1 MTEKTFYITTPIYYV
16 NDLPH
21 IGHAY
26 TTVAADALARF
37 KRLEGFNVFF
47 LTGADEHGQKV
58 EKAAK
63 AAGKSP
69 KEFVDSIV
77 ARFQELW
84 KTLDISNDGFIR
96 TTEQRHIKAAT
107 HLWEAVAKN
116 GDIYLGEYED
126 WYCTPCETFLTE
138 TQLIGGKCPDCNR
151 PVERLKEESYF
162 FRLSKYGDELL
173 KHIEENPDF
182 IQPETKKNEIT
193 SFIKQGLRDL
203 SVSRTTFSWGI
214 PVPGDPR
221 HVMYV
226 WFDALTNYLTAAG
239 YPEEE
244 GCWPADVHLIGK
256 DILRFHSVYWP
267 AFLMSAGIDLPRK
280 VFAHGWWTVE
290 GAKMSK
296 SKGNVVDPEDVVK
309 KYGVDQFRYFLLR
322 EVPFGLD
329 GDFSISALKRR
340 INSDLANDLGNLL
353 SRTIAMI
360 EKYRGG
366 VVPEWSENGRR
377 PESESTQ
384 WGEDFIKGLFEQ
396 MLGGHFNRLISELKF
411 SDALEQVSVAI
422 RNMNIYVDRAAPWT
436 LAKNKDEEKLSNVLY
451 TLAEGLRLIAIYLY
465 PFMPSSAE
473 KIWDALGIEAEIKD
487 SSFAEDAKWGKIQD
501 GLRVKKCPPLFPRV
515 E

>member
-96 TTEQRHIKAAT
+96 TTEERHIKAAT

-280 VFAHGWWTVE
+280 VFAPGWWTVE

-296 SKGNVVDPEDVVK
+296 SKGNVVDPEDVV
-309 KYGVDQFRYFLLR
+309 
-322 EVPFGLD
+322 
-329 GDFSISALKRR
+329 
-340 INSDLANDLGNLL
+340 
-353 SRTIAMI
+353 
-360 EKYRGG
+360 
-366 VVPEWSENGRR
+366 
-377 PESESTQ
+377 
-384 WGEDFIKGLFEQ
+384 
-396 MLGGHFNRLISELKF
+396 
-411 SDALEQVSVAI
+411 
-422 RNMNIYVDRAAPWT
+422 
-436 LAKNKDEEKLSNVLY
+436 
-451 TLAEGLRLIAIYLY
+451 
-465 PFMPSSAE
+465 
-473 KIWDALGIEAEIKD
+473 
-487 SSFAEDAKWGKIQD
+487 
-501 GLRVKKCPPLFPRV
+501 
-515 E
+515 